1 MLDLGPNKADANNPH
16 YVSDENLIR
25 FVQIFCQKKAQR
37 RKSYVNKI
45 IKLAGAAES
54 SYSLYLFRAALM
66 KVLR

>member
-1 MLDLGPNKADANNPH
+1 ML
-16 YVSDENLIR
+16 
-25 FVQIFCQKKAQR
+25 KKTQR